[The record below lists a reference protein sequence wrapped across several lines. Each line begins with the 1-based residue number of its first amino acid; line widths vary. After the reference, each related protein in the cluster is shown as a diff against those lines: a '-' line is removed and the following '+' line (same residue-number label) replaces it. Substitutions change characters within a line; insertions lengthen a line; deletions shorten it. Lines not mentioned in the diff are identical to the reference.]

1 MAATGKKINELNS
14 ISTVTD
20 ETVLPAVL
28 VQGTT
33 PNSTANKIS
42 VEQLKNNFKDTY
54 YTEAETNILLNQK
67 QDKLTAGENITIT
80 QESDETVIISSI
92 VPSTVIQSNVVNS
105 IVLLTQSE
113 YDSLVESGEI
123 VTTTL
128 YLIKEESES

>member
-14 ISTVTD
+14 ISSVTD
-20 ETVLPAVL
+20 ETVFPAVY
-28 VQGTT
+28 VSGSTV
-33 PNSTANKIS
+33 NGTANKVS
-42 VEQLKNNFKDTY
+42 VEQLKTNLQNDF
-54 YTEAETNILLNQK
+54 YTESETNILLNQK

>member
-14 ISTVTD
+14 ISTVTN

-42 VEQLKNNFKDTY
+42 IEQLKNNFKDTY

-67 QDKLTAGENITIT
+67 QDKLTAGDNIII
-80 QESDETVIISSI
+80 EEDSDENLVISATIPNTV
-92 VPSTVIQSNVVNS
+92 VQSNVAKT
-105 IVLLTQSE
+105 IVQCTQAE
-113 YDSLVESGEI
+113 YDAL
-123 VTTTL
+123 TPDANTL
-128 YLIKEESES
+128 YLIIEGSN